1 MEVLLI
7 TVSLCIIVF
16 TVSVSYFLF
25 YSSKVMKAIVKYC
38 DTKNNEV
45 LLKIVKLY
53 KEIIDVYDPRK
64 SASGNNW

>member
-1 MEVLLI
+1 MEILLI
-7 TVSLCIIVF
+7 TLSSCIIVLA
-16 TVSVSYFLF
+16 VSVSYFLF

-45 LLKIVKLY
+45 LVKIVEFY

-64 SASGNNW
+64 IVNS

>member
-45 LLKIVKLY
+45 LLKIVELY

-64 SASGNNW
+64 SASGNN